1 MQHARSFRRSVL
13 LALSLL
19 SACAAAE
26 PSGATTEAGS
36 SRPPPRVISGDSASP
51 FLVGRFAVTQG
62 DLDYA
67 ADEFLKALA
76 ADPAD
81 PEIRR
86 QAFLACLF
94 AGRPEA
100 ARLAREQPDDQAAQ
114 LLLADN
120 DARANN
126 WDAAEQRY
134 ANLPHQGL
142 TQVLQPLLLAWA
154 QYGGGHPDTALATL
168 RPFIAG
174 DRFRA
179 LYAFHAA
186 MIADLSSRAP
196 EAGRLYHVAQSEFGS
211 MNLDLARAMASWQFR
226 QGHEA
231 EARQTLAAIGE
242 TSSDFA
248 MALPRLQA
256 DMANR
261 PVRKATDG
269 IADAYLALAA
279 ALRQQDAG
287 EFASVLLRL
296 SLDLNPNL
304 TAARLLSADVYDQA
318 KHPDAALA
326 VLAPVSASDPLAPV
340 VDLRR
345 AALQDALGNSDE
357 ALRILGQLATAY
369 PDQPEPWTMQGAILR
384 SKHRYA
390 ESVAAYDKA
399 IALTPKPTRANWPL
413 FYERGIAEERAHQWP
428 LAEADFQHALQLAP
442 DEPFVLNYLGYS
454 WTEMGHDLPQARQMI
469 QRAAEERPND
479 GAIVD
484 SLGWIT
490 LREGDVPGAIK
501 LLEKAVELQPE
512 DPTVNGHLGD
522 AYWAAGRKVE
532 AEYQWRLAL
541 TFNPEPEDVPKLH
554 AKLHDA
560 QQALGM
566 SEPATAEKAQP

>member
-26 PSGATTEAGS
+26 PSRATTEAHP
-36 SRPPPRVISGDSASP
+36 RPPSRYVTGDSASP

-62 DLDYA
+62 DMDFA
-67 ADEFLKALA
+67 ADEFLRALA
-76 ADPAD
+76 ADPSD
-81 PEIRR
+81 QEIRR

-114 LLLADN
+114 LLLGDL
-120 DARANN
+120 DAGNGN
-126 WDAAEQRY
+126 WEAAEQRF
-134 ANLPHQGL
+134 AALPRQGL

-168 RPFIAG
+168 RPFVEG

-186 MIADLSSRAP
+186 LIADLSSRAM
-196 EAGRLYHVAQSEFGS
+196 EAGRLYRVAQSEFGS
-211 MNLDLARAMASWQFR
+211 MNLDLARALASWQYR

-231 EARQTLAAIGE
+231 DARQTLTAIGE

-248 MALPRLQA
+248 IALGRLQT
-256 DMANR
+256 DVANR

-279 ALRQQDAG
+279 ALRQQDAS
-287 EFASVLLRL
+287 EFATVLLRL
-296 SLDLNPNL
+296 ALDLRPDL

-326 VLAPVSASDPLAPV
+326 VLMPVAASDPLAPV

-345 AALQDALGNSDE
+345 AALQDQLGNSDE
-357 ALRILGQLATAY
+357 ALRILGQLAAAY
-369 PDQPEPWTMQGAILR
+369 PDRPEPWTMQGAILR
-384 SKHRYA
+384 GKHRYA
-390 ESVAAYDKA
+390 DSVTAYDKA
-399 IALTPKPTRANWPL
+399 IALIHQPTRTNWPL
-413 FYERGIAEERAHQWP
+413 FYERGVAEERAHQWP
-428 LAEADFQHALQLAP
+428 LAEADFEHALQLSP
-442 DEPFVLNYLGYS
+442 EEPFVLNYLGYS
-454 WTEMGHDLPQARQMI
+454 WTEQGHDLPRAHQMI

-479 GAIVD
+479 GAIID

-490 LREGDVPGAIK
+490 LREGDTAAAIR

-560 QQALGM
+560 QQALGAAG
-566 SEPATAEKAQP
+566 PTTAEKAQP